1 MQTYDYIIGEFHIH
15 CFLSG
20 PEQSCVLAINAS
32 REREGSLDD
41 PIQDELDFTK
51 EMHKQGFKATR
62 RWVQPLNVPAEE

>member
-1 MQTYDYIIGEFHIH
+1 MIVEFHLL
-15 CFLSG
+15 CLSG
-20 PEQSCVLAINAS
+20 AAQSCALAIHAS

-62 RWVQPLNVPAEE
+62 R

>member
-1 MQTYDYIIGEFHIH
+1 
-15 CFLSG
+15 
-20 PEQSCVLAINAS
+20 VLAIHAS

>member
-1 MQTYDYIIGEFHIH
+1 M
-15 CFLSG
+15 SG
-20 PEQSCVLAINAS
+20 SAQSCVLAIHAS

-51 EMHKQGFKATR
+51 EMRKQGFKATR